1 MKYVIKA
8 EEALLKQ
15 TGRLTS
21 HPHIFCVKCEGKTT
35 AFGSNL
41 AGKIQK
47 AGSLEALLSAFEC
60 RNCRT
65 AGANKVRLPKAPSK
79 KRGSKG
85 AAKVAKTQD
94 MLRDLPKMQFSDRT
108 PVVLL
113 DNPAFAAMVTSV
125 ACQRPDL
132 FLNAGRKCID
142 CNLYSVCA
150 APCKNLGKKHLA
162 A

>member
-15 TGRLTS
+15 TGKLTS

-41 AGKIQK
+41 QNKIQK
-47 AGSLEALLSAFEC
+47 AGSLGELLSSFEC
-60 RNCRT
+60 RSCRT
-65 AGANKVRLPKAPSK
+65 AGKTKQERPKARKRNKGLSK
-79 KRGSKG
+79 QSK
-85 AAKVAKTQD
+85 AAELVKN
-94 MLRDLPKMQFSDRT
+94 LPKMVFQERRRISLLED
-108 PVVLL
+108 PVL
-113 DNPAFAAMVTSV
+113 AAQVTAH

-142 CNLYSVCA
+142 CNLVSVCM
-150 APCKNLGKKHLA
+150 APCKNLGKQKLA

>member
-65 AGANKVRLPKAPSK
+65 AGANKQRLPKAPSK

-85 AAKVAKTQD
+85 AAKVAKTQE

-113 DNPAFAAMVTSV
+113 DNPDFAAMVTSV

>member
-21 HPHIFCVKCEGKTT
+21 HPHIHCVKCEGKTT

-65 AGANKVRLPKAPSK
+65 AGANKPHSDKAPSK

>member
-21 HPHIFCVKCEGKTT
+21 HPHIFCVKCGSKTT

-41 AGKIQK
+41 QNKIQK
-47 AGSLEALLSAFEC
+47 AGSLGDLLSSFEC
-60 RNCRT
+60 RSCRT
-65 AGANKVRLPKAPSK
+65 AGQTKQRLPKAPRKNKGLSK
-79 KRGSKG
+79 QSK
-85 AAKVAKTQD
+85 AAALIK
-94 MLRDLPKMQFSDRT
+94 DLPKMQFSERRRISLLED
-108 PVVLL
+108 PVL
-113 DNPAFAAMVTSV
+113 AAQVTAH

-142 CNLYSVCA
+142 CNLVSVCM
-150 APCKNLGKKHLA
+150 APCKNLGKQELA

>member
-41 AGKIQK
+41 AGKIKK

-85 AAKVAKTQD
+85 AAKVAKTQE

-113 DNPAFAAMVTSV
+113 DNPEFAAMVTSV

>member
-21 HPHIFCVKCEGKTT
+21 HPHIHCVKCEGKTT

-41 AGKIQK
+41 AGKIKK

-85 AAKVAKTQD
+85 AAKVAKTQE

-113 DNPAFAAMVTSV
+113 DNPEFAAMVTSV